1 MEADMPLVYELLSLE
16 RDYRTEVDVSWQERL
31 RQMVFAGGVLVAGC
45 GGERFGASGTGGNNG
60 SGGTGGTAGMAG
72 IANTGGTAG
81 TPGTGGTAGGGG
93 IPGTGGS
100 FGTGGI
106 GIPCG
111 NANPDPCICGRPE
124 ASAAAADLCV
134 KSMACKAAGGELLYN
149 GMAVSPICERDGG
162 VVDLSD
168 GAAPKVDGSTRD

>member
-1 MEADMPLVYELLSLE
+1 
-16 RDYRTEVDVSWQERL
+16 
-31 RQMVFAGGVLVAGC
+31 MVFAGGVLVAGC
-45 GGERFGASGTGGNNG
+45 GGERFGASGTGGDNG
-60 SGGTGGTAGMAG
+60 SGGTGGTAGTAG

-93 IPGTGGS
+93 IPGTGGL
-100 FGTGGI
+100 FGTGGV

-134 KSMACKAAGGELLYN
+134 KSMDCKAAGGQLLYN